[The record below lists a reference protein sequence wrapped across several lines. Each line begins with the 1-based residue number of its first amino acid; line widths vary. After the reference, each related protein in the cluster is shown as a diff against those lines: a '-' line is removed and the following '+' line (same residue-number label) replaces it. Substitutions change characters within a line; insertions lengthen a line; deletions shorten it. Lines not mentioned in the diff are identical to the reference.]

1 MRFLALILVV
11 VAGCSGGVDDD
22 FVIGSAE
29 FEVVGHKLDG
39 ALLRLDVRYS
49 GGCEEHDFRVCW
61 GGILAPSD
69 PPQIPIEVNHYNHGD
84 SCEALITESLY
95 IDLSE
100 IDDVAAGGADVSIV
114 LPVGGIGIRSLY
126 GFFYEPGDDFG
137 TSPEE
142 PLVIYRGLGSLE
154 AKKKDVPI
162 HVQANVK
169 QSQSRNPNR
178 RRNRLLKR

>member
-11 VAGCSGGVDDD
+11 VVAGCSGGGDDD
-22 FVIGSAE
+22 FAIGSAE
-29 FEVVGHKLDG
+29 FEVVGHELDG

-61 GGILAPSD
+61 GGILSPSD

-100 IDDVAAGGADVSIV
+100 LDQVAGGGANVSIV
-114 LPVGGIGIRSLY
+114 LPVGANAARSLY
-126 GFFYEPGDDFG
+126 GFFYESGDPIG

-142 PLVIYRGLGSLE
+142 PLVIDRSCGVIE
-154 AKKKDVPI
+154 V
-162 HVQANVK
+162 
-169 QSQSRNPNR
+169 
-178 RRNRLLKR
+178 